1 MDVIKAAAKKKAI
14 KKFYRFFLWICFC
27 DPITDTLISSMRCF
41 VLPLKKSNPDLVLI
55 IVTLSLLAIGLI
67 MVYSASAIWATYKFE
82 GDSFYFVKRQMLF
95 AFVGVIAM
103 FFIMNVDYWTWRTW
117 SKVIIIVCFIL
128 LVIVLVP
135 GIGMARNGSRSWIGV
150 GAFSIQPSEF
160 MKLAMIA
167 FLAKFLSERQ
177 KLITSFKKGLLPSLG
192 MVFLAFGL
200 IMLQPDLGTGTV
212 MIGTCIVMIFISGA
226 RVSHFI
232 LLGLIG
238 VAGFVGLILSAPYRM
253 KRITSF
259 LDPWEDPLGSGFQ
272 IIQSLYAIG
281 PGGLFG
287 LGLGQSRQ
295 KFFYLPEPQTDF
307 IFAILSEELGFIG
320 GTLVILLFALLL
332 WRGIRIALGAP
343 DLYGSLIAVGIIAM
357 VAIQVMINIG
367 VVIGLMP
374 VTGITLP
381 FLSYG
386 GSSLTLMLI
395 AIGVLLNISRYSRY

>member
-1 MDVIKAAAKKKAI
+1 
-14 KKFYRFFLWICFC
+14 
-27 DPITDTLISSMRCF
+27 
-41 VLPLKKSNPDLVLI
+41 
-55 IVTLSLLAIGLI
+55 
-67 MVYSASAIWATYKFE
+67 MVYSASAVWATYKFE
-82 GDSFYFVKRQMLF
+82 DSFFFAKRQLLF
-95 AFVGVIAM
+95 AGVGVVAM

-117 SKVIIIVCFIL
+117 AKMLVIVCFIL
-128 LVIVLVP
+128 LLAVLVP
-135 GIGMARNGSRSWIGV
+135 GIGMERNGSRSWIGV

-167 FLAKFLSERQ
+167 FLAKFLSENQ
-177 KLITSFKKGLLPSLG
+177 KKITSFKRGLLPSLAF
-192 MVFLAFGL
+192 VFTAFAL

-212 MIGTCIVMIFISGA
+212 MVGTCIVMIFVAGA
-226 RVSHFI
+226 RISHFG
-232 LLGLIG
+232 LLGLLG
-238 VAGFVGLILSAPYRM
+238 VAGFAALVLSAPYRI

-259 LDPWEDPLGSGFQ
+259 LNPWEDPLGSGFQ

-307 IFAILSEELGFIG
+307 IFAILAEELGFIG
-320 GTLVILLFALLL
+320 GSLIILLFGLLL
-332 WRGIRIALGAP
+332 WRGVRIALGAP
-343 DLYGSLIAVGIIAM
+343 DQYGSYLAIGIITM

-367 VVIGLMP
+367 VVTGLMP

-386 GSSLTLMLI
+386 GSSLTLMLM
-395 AIGVLLNISRYSRY
+395 AVGVLLNISRYARY

>member
-1 MDVIKAAAKKKAI
+1 MPTK
-14 KKFYRFFLWICFC
+14 R
-27 DPITDTLISSMRCF
+27 TT
-41 VLPLKKSNPDLVLI
+41 PDLILI
-55 IVTLSLLAIGLI
+55 IVTLSLLAVGLT
-67 MVYSASAIWATYKFE
+67 MVYSASAIWAEYKFD
-82 GDSFYFVKRQMLF
+82 DSFFFAKRQMLF
-95 AFVGVIAM
+95 AGVGIAAM

-117 SKVIIIVCFIL
+117 AKVIIIICFVLLL
-128 LVIVLVP
+128 LVLIP
-135 GIGMARNGSRSWIGV
+135 GVGNVRNGSRSWIGV
-150 GAFSIQPSEF
+150 GAFSVQPSEF

-167 FLAKFLSERQ
+167 FLAKYLSERQ
-177 KLITSFKKGLLPSLG
+177 KLITSFTKGLVPSLG
-192 MVFLAFGL
+192 LVFLAFGL

-212 MIGTCIVMIFISGA
+212 MVGTCVVMIFISGA
-226 RVSHFI
+226 RIRHFVF
-232 LLGLIG
+232 LGLLG
-238 VAGFVGLILSAPYRM
+238 VAGFVALVLSAPYRI

-320 GTLVILLFALLL
+320 GSFVILLFALLL

-343 DLYGSLIAVGIIAM
+343 DLYGSFLAVGIVAM
-357 VAIQVMINIG
+357 IAIQVMINIG
-367 VVIGLMP
+367 VVTGLMP

-386 GSSLTLMLI
+386 GSSLTLMLM
-395 AIGVLLNISRYSRY
+395 AIGVLLNVSRYSRY

>member
-1 MDVIKAAAKKKAI
+1 MPTK
-14 KKFYRFFLWICFC
+14 R
-27 DPITDTLISSMRCF
+27 TT
-41 VLPLKKSNPDLVLI
+41 PDFILM
-55 IVTLSLLAIGLI
+55 IVTFTLLTVGLI
-67 MVYSASAIWATYKFE
+67 MVYSASAVWAEYKFE
-82 GDSFYFVKRQMLF
+82 DSFFFAKRQLLF
-95 AFVGVIAM
+95 ACVGIVAM
-103 FFIMNVDYWTWRTW
+103 FFIMNIDYWTWRTW
-117 SKVIIIVCFIL
+117 SKVILIICFVL
-128 LVIVLVP
+128 LVVVLIP
-135 GIGMARNGSRSWIGV
+135 GIGNERNGSRSWIGV

-167 FLAKFLSERQ
+167 FLAKFLSENQ
-177 KLITSFKKGLLPSLG
+177 KLITSFKKGLIPSLG
-192 MVFLAFGL
+192 IVFVAFGM

-212 MIGTCIVMIFISGA
+212 MVGTSVVMIFIAGA
-226 RVSHFI
+226 RISHFVGLGMVG
-232 LLGLIG
+232 LL
-238 VAGFVGLILSAPYRM
+238 GFVGLVISAPYRM

-320 GTLVILLFALLL
+320 GSFVLLLFSLLL

-343 DLYGSLIAVGIIAM
+343 DLFGSFLAVGIIAM

-367 VVIGLMP
+367 VVTGLMP

-386 GSSLTLMLI
+386 GSSLTLMLM
-395 AIGVLLNISRYSRY
+395 AIGVLLNISRYARY

>member
-1 MDVIKAAAKKKAI
+1 M
-14 KKFYRFFLWICFC
+14 
-27 DPITDTLISSMRCF
+27 
-41 VLPLKKSNPDLVLI
+41 PLKKSNPDLILI
-55 IVTLSLLAIGLI
+55 IVTLSLLSIGLI
-67 MVYSASAIWATYKFE
+67 MVYSASAIWADYKFE
-82 GDSFYFVKRQMLF
+82 DSFFFAKRQMLF
-95 AFVGVIAM
+95 AGVGIIAM

-117 SKVIIIVCFIL
+117 AKILVIVCFVL
-128 LVIVLVP
+128 LVAVLIP
-135 GIGMARNGSRSWIGV
+135 GIGLERNGSRSWIGV

-160 MKLAMIA
+160 MKIAMIV
-167 FLAKFLSERQ
+167 FLAKYLSERQ
-177 KLITSFKKGLLPSLG
+177 KLITSFKKGLLPSLSL
-192 MVFLAFGL
+192 VFLAFGM

-212 MIGTCIVMIFISGA
+212 MVGTCIVMIFISGA
-226 RVSHFI
+226 RIWHFAI
-232 LLGLIG
+232 LGLLGL
-238 VAGFVGLILSAPYRM
+238 AGFTGLILSAPYRI

-259 LDPWEDPLGSGFQ
+259 MDPWQDPQNSGFQ
-272 IIQSLYAIG
+272 IIQSLFAIG

-320 GTLVILLFALLL
+320 GSLVILLFALLL

-343 DLYGSLIAVGIIAM
+343 DLYGSFLAVGIIAM

-367 VVIGLMP
+367 VVTGLMP

-386 GSSLTLMLI
+386 GSSLTLMLM

>member
-1 MDVIKAAAKKKAI
+1 MTTK
-14 KKFYRFFLWICFC
+14 RS
-27 DPITDTLISSMRCF
+27 T
-41 VLPLKKSNPDLVLI
+41 PDFILLI
-55 IVTLSLLAIGLI
+55 ITISLLAIGLI
-67 MVYSASAIWATYKFE
+67 MVYSASAVWAAYKFD
-82 GDSFYFVKRQMLF
+82 DSFFFAKRQLLF
-95 AFVGVIAM
+95 AGLGIIAM

-117 SKVIIIVCFIL
+117 AKVLLIICFIL
-128 LVIVLVP
+128 LVAVLIP
-135 GIGMARNGSRSWIGV
+135 GVGMVRNGSRSWIGV

-167 FLAKFLSERQ
+167 FLAKFLSENQ
-177 KLITSFKKGLLPSLG
+177 KKITSLKKGLVPTLSL
-192 MVFLAFGL
+192 VFFAFGI

-212 MIGTCIVMIFISGA
+212 MVGTCIAMIFIAGA
-226 RVSHFI
+226 RISHFVG
-232 LLGLIG
+232 LGIIG
-238 VAGFVGLILSAPYRM
+238 LVGFAGLILSAPYRI

-259 LDPWEDPLGSGFQ
+259 LNPWEDPLGSGFQ

-307 IFAILSEELGFIG
+307 IFAILAEELGFIG
-320 GTLVILLFALLL
+320 GTLILLLFSLLL

-343 DLYGSLIAVGIIAM
+343 DLYGSFLAVGIIAM
-357 VAIQVMINIG
+357 IAIQVMINIG
-367 VVIGLMP
+367 VVTGLMP

-386 GSSLTLMLI
+386 GSSLTLMLM
-395 AIGVLLNISRYSRY
+395 AIGVLLNISRYARY